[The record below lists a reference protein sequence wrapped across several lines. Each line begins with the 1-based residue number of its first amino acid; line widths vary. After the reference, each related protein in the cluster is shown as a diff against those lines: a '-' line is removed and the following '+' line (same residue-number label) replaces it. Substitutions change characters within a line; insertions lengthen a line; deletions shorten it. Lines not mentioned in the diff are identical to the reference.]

1 MKKPIILTTL
11 LVSFAASSQVQEL
24 KQNADAAR
32 EKIDRIRTAAG
43 RDVDPAQYVNPFV
56 GTGGHGHTFPGPVLP
71 FGMVQVGPDT
81 RYEGWDG
88 CGGYHYSDSI
98 IYGFSH
104 THLSGTGVPDYA
116 DILLVPQQGKLNTIP
131 GYKKA
136 NGFGSKF
143 SHAKE
148 KALPGYYHVEMENGV
163 TADLTAT
170 LRCAFHRYRFSDAK
184 GKRYILIDLGYRD
197 KVLDVAVT
205 KTGTNSVTGK
215 RVSDAWATHQHVY
228 FSLETSISIKKTKW
242 IQDPKSGNYL
252 FVMEF
257 PDGVKEISVRVG
269 ISGVSEEGATANL
282 KSELSSTDFDLVRS
296 RATDTWNKELGK
308 IHVES
313 KDTKVLTNFYTA
325 LYHSYVHPSLWS
337 DADGKYR
344 DFNDQIKQS
353 QTPMYSVFSLWDTY
367 RGANPLYTITQQ
379 DRIPGFV
386 ESFYQQYKNT
396 GLLPVWTLSNNET
409 NCMIGYHS
417 VSVITDA
424 YLKGIPLND
433 PKGLLEAMIASST
446 ADQLGKKQYGEI
458 GFISADSQAESV
470 SKTLEYA
477 YDDWCIAKFAEK
489 LGEADIARKY
499 RIRSANWLNLMHPE
513 TRFFQPRKEGVFL
526 PFFKPNE
533 VNHHFT
539 EANGWQYSL
548 AAPQHIQALID
559 MHGGSEGMVNF
570 LDSLF
575 LGSSTMSGREQADI
589 TGLIGQYA
597 HGNEPSHH
605 MAYTYNY
612 CGVPGKTQFFID
624 TILKTFYTNEPDGLS
639 GNEDC
644 GQMSAWYVLSAMGF
658 YPVAPGSPTYTIGR
672 PLMDLV
678 HIKTGKNDFWI
689 VTDDNSAENKY
700 IQSITW
706 KDDKGNMQVY
716 QKLFIT
722 HDMISNGGT
731 LRIQMGPK
739 PNRELANYELDL
751 RNEIDPGF
759 VPVPFFTT
767 SQTMFESQLE
777 VGIDVLFFEKGKIY
791 YSLDGEKFQPFYKQG
806 GKNILLNETATVYAK
821 VVREDGIES
830 KVVKSQFVKYVRDKQ
845 LKLTTE
851 YANQYSGG
859 GPQALVDGQQGTDE
873 YRGTE
878 WQGFSGRNVEGIIEL
893 NEKKDVSSIQ
903 ISYLQ
908 DQKSWIFPPKS
919 ISVEISDD
927 GVNFKKAGKTN
938 GVSVKE
944 GATPKTGTITL
955 EIAPTSC
962 KFIRFTIENY
972 GPCPDWH
979 LGKGNPTWLFLDE
992 IIIN

>member
-1 MKKPIILTTL
+1 MKNGIIVFTL
-11 LVSFAASSQVQEL
+11 LCSSVVFSQVKEL
-24 KQNADAAR
+24 KQNSDVAR
-32 EKIDRIRTAAG
+32 DKIEKLRTSAG
-43 RDVDPAQYVNPFV
+43 ISEPTQYVNTFV

-71 FGMVQVGPDT
+71 FGMMQVGPDT

-88 CGGYHYSDSI
+88 CGGYHYSDSV

-116 DILLVPQQGKLNTIP
+116 DILLVPQQGKLNVVP

-136 NGFGSKF
+136 GGFGSKF
-143 SHAKE
+143 SHSKE
-148 KALPGYYHVEMENGV
+148 RALPGYYHVELENGI

-170 LRCAFHRYRFSDAK
+170 LRCALHRYQFSDVK
-184 GKRYILIDLGYRD
+184 GKRYIIIDMGYRD

-228 FSLETSISIKKTKW
+228 FSLETSVAIKKTKW
-242 IQDPKSGNYL
+242 IQDPKNGNYL

-257 PDGVKEISVRVG
+257 PEGVKEISVRVG
-269 ISGVSEEGATANL
+269 ISGTGVEGAIANL
-282 KSELSSTDFDLVRS
+282 KSELSTTDFDIVRS
-296 RATDTWNKELGK
+296 RAKDAWNKELSK
-308 IHVES
+308 IRVES
-313 KDTKVLTNFYTA
+313 KDNKSLTNFYTA

-337 DADGKYR
+337 DVDGKYR
-344 DFNDQIKQS
+344 DFNDQIQQS
-353 QTPMYSVFSLWDTY
+353 STPMYSVFSLWDTY
-367 RGANPLYTITQQ
+367 RGANPLYTITQA
-379 DRIPGFV
+379 DRVPHFV
-386 ESFYQQYKNT
+386 ESFYQQSKNT

-417 VSVITDA
+417 VSVIADA
-424 YLKGIPLND
+424 YFKGIPLKD
-433 PKGLLEAMIASST
+433 PEGLLEAMIASST
-446 ADQLGKKQYGEI
+446 ADQLGKKQYAEI
-458 GFISADSQAESV
+458 GFISANSQAESV

-489 LGEADIARKY
+489 LGKTEIAKKY
-499 RIRSANWLNLMHPE
+499 HIRSANWMNLMHPE
-513 TRFFQPRKEGVFL
+513 TRFFQPRKEGIFL
-526 PFFKPNE
+526 PFFRPNE

-548 AAPQHIQALID
+548 AAPQHIQPLID
-559 MHGGSEGMVNF
+559 MHGGNEGMVNF
-570 LDSLF
+570 LDSMF
-575 LGSSTMSGREQADI
+575 LGSSSMSGREQADI

-612 CGVPGKTQFFID
+612 CGAPEKTQFFVD
-624 TILKTFYTNEPDGLS
+624 SILKSFYTNEPDGLS

-658 YPVAPGSPTYTIGR
+658 YPVAPGSPTYAIGR
-672 PLMDLV
+672 PLMDAV
-678 HIKTGKNDFWI
+678 RIETGDRDFRI
-689 VTDDNSAENKY
+689 IAADNSPQNKY
-700 IQSITW
+700 IQSMVW
-706 KDDKGNMQVY
+706 EQEGKAVPY
-716 QKLFIT
+716 QKLFLT
-722 HDMISNGGT
+722 HEMILSGGT

-739 PNRELANYELDL
+739 PNKELANYELDL
-751 RNEIDPGF
+751 RNEINPGF

-767 SQTMFESQLE
+767 GQTMFESQME

-791 YSLDGEKFQPFYKQG
+791 YSLDGQKFQPFYKQG

-821 VVREDGIES
+821 VVREDGAES
-830 KVVKSQFVKYVRDKQ
+830 KVIKSEFVKYVRDKKIT
-845 LKLTTE
+845 LSTE
-851 YANQYSGG
+851 YANQYAGG
-859 GPQALVDGQQGTDE
+859 GSQGLVDGLQGTDE

-878 WQGFSGRNVEGIIEL
+878 WQGFNGKNVEGVIEL
-893 NEKKDVSSIQ
+893 NEKKEVSTIRV
-903 ISYLQ
+903 SYLQ

-919 ISVEISDD
+919 ISIEVSED
-927 GVNFKKAGKTN
+927 GVNFKKAGKAV
-938 GVSVKE
+938 GVSVKP
-944 GATPKTGTITL
+944 GDTPKTGTIAL
-955 EIAPTSC
+955 EIAPTTC

-992 IIIN
+992 IIVK